1 MKKKLISRIAAA
13 VGMCVAVAVAIPA
26 VSVINMFRSVSIAAE
41 PSDVSSSS
49 EAASESA
56 DAWGQLLTD
65 TSNSEFASVIEL
77 VAEEKAASE
86 EAAASEVAAE
96 SASASS
102 EATAESTPAS
112 STSAANS
119 SSSAASSSKAASEAS
134 STGPTAAQKPTTA
147 QKPTAAHPAASLS
160 SSAAPTPQNE
170 CDAQLAQ
177 YLLQMEKLQK
187 KFQSQL
193 YSVIC
198 DAYDEYMEYPA
209 EKHSL
214 GLKVSIVVS
223 KGGKLTSMQS
233 ACDKEFNALL
243 SEMRTCLRENGR
255 DQSLADNAQKAYE
268 SAKASMVKEL
278 KNVVYNTA
286 VGNGSGGSWIRSHR
300 SMA

>member
-1 MKKKLISRIAAA
+1 MKKKLISRVAAA
-13 VGMCVAVAVAIPA
+13 VGMCAAVAVVIPA
-26 VSVINMFRSVSIAAE
+26 VSVLNMFRSVSIAAE

-56 DAWGQLLTD
+56 DAWDQLLTD

-77 VAEEKAASE
+77 VAEEKAALE
-86 EAAASEVAAE
+86 EAAASEEAAE

-102 EATAESTPAS
+102 
-112 STSAANS
+112 TSADNN

-134 STGPTAAQKPTTA
+134 SIKQTAAQE
-147 QKPTAAHPAASLS
+147 PTASHPAASS
-160 SSAAPTPQNE
+160 SSSSAPTPQNE

-286 VGNGSGGSWIRSHR
+286 VGNGSGGSWIQSHR
-300 SMA
+300 NMA

>member
-13 VGMCVAVAVAIPA
+13 VGMCAAVAVAIPA
-26 VSVINMFRSVSIAAE
+26 VSVLNMFRSVSIAAE

-56 DAWGQLLTD
+56 DAWDQLLTD

-102 EATAESTPAS
+102 DATAESTPAS

-134 STGPTAAQKPTTA
+134 STGQTTA
-147 QKPTAAHPAASLS
+147 QEPTAAHPAASSS

-278 KNVVYNTA
+278 KNAVYNTA
-286 VGNGSGGSWIRSHR
+286 VGNGSGASWIQSHR

>member
-26 VSVINMFRSVSIAAE
+26 VSVLNMFRSVSIAAE

-56 DAWGQLLTD
+56 DAWDQLLTD

-86 EAAASEVAAE
+86 EAAASEEDAE

-102 EATAESTPAS
+102 
-112 STSAANS
+112 TSADNN
-119 SSSAASSSKAASEAS
+119 SSSAASSSKATSEAS
-134 STGPTAAQKPTTA
+134 SIKQTAAQE
-147 QKPTAAHPAASLS
+147 PTASHPAASS
-160 SSAAPTPQNE
+160 SSSSAPTPQNE

-286 VGNGSGGSWIRSHR
+286 VGNGSGGSWIQSHR
-300 SMA
+300 NMA

>member
-26 VSVINMFRSVSIAAE
+26 VSVLNMFRSVSIAAE
-41 PSDVSSSS
+41 PSNVSSSS

-56 DAWGQLLTD
+56 DAWDQLLTD

-86 EAAASEVAAE
+86 EAAASEETAE
-96 SASASS
+96 SASV
-102 EATAESTPAS
+102 S
-112 STSAANS
+112 STSADNNT
-119 SSSAASSSKAASEAS
+119 SSAASSSKAASEAS
-134 STGPTAAQKPTTA
+134 STGQTAAQE
-147 QKPTAAHPAASLS
+147 PTASHPAASS
-160 SSAAPTPQNE
+160 SSSSAPTPQNE

-286 VGNGSGGSWIRSHR
+286 VGNGSGGSWIQSHR
-300 SMA
+300 NMA

>member
-1 MKKKLISRIAAA
+1 MKKKLISRVAAA
-13 VGMCVAVAVAIPA
+13 VGMCAAVAVVIPA
-26 VSVINMFRSVSIAAE
+26 VSVLNMFRSVSIAAE

-56 DAWGQLLTD
+56 DAWDQLLTD

-77 VAEEKAASE
+77 VAEEKAALE
-86 EAAASEVAAE
+86 EAAASEEAAE
-96 SASASS
+96 STS
-102 EATAESTPAS
+102 AS
-112 STSAANS
+112 STSADNN
-119 SSSAASSSKAASEAS
+119 SSSAASSSKAASKAS
-134 STGPTAAQKPTTA
+134 STGQTAAQE
-147 QKPTAAHPAASLS
+147 PTASHPAASS
-160 SSAAPTPQNE
+160 SSSSAPTPQNE

-198 DAYDEYMEYPA
+198 DAYDEYMKYPA

-286 VGNGSGGSWIRSHR
+286 VGNGSGGSWIQSHR
-300 SMA
+300 NMA

>member
-1 MKKKLISRIAAA
+1 MKKKLISRVAAA
-13 VGMCVAVAVAIPA
+13 VGMCAAVAVVIPA
-26 VSVINMFRSVSIAAE
+26 VSVLNMFRSVSIAAE

-56 DAWGQLLTD
+56 DAWDQLLTD
-65 TSNSEFASVIEL
+65 ASNSEFASVIEL
-77 VAEEKAASE
+77 VAEEKAALE
-86 EAAASEVAAE
+86 EAAASEEAAE

-102 EATAESTPAS
+102 EATAESAPAS
-112 STSAANS
+112 STSADNN
-119 SSSAASSSKAASEAS
+119 SSSAASSSKAAAEAS
-134 STGPTAAQKPTTA
+134 SIKQTAAQE
-147 QKPTAAHPAASLS
+147 PTASHPAASS
-160 SSAAPTPQNE
+160 SSSSAPTPQNE

-286 VGNGSGGSWIRSHR
+286 VGNGSGASWIQSHR
-300 SMA
+300 NMA

>member
-1 MKKKLISRIAAA
+1 MKKKLISRVAAA

-26 VSVINMFRSVSIAAE
+26 VSVLNMFRSVSIAAE

-56 DAWGQLLTD
+56 DAWDQLLTD

-102 EATAESTPAS
+102 DATAESTPAS

-134 STGPTAAQKPTTA
+134 STGQTAAQE
-147 QKPTAAHPAASLS
+147 PTAAHPAASSS

-268 SAKASMVKEL
+268 SAKASMVNEL

-286 VGNGSGGSWIRSHR
+286 VGNGSGGSWIQSHR

>member
-1 MKKKLISRIAAA
+1 MKKKLISRVAAA
-13 VGMCVAVAVAIPA
+13 VGMCAAVAVVIPA
-26 VSVINMFRSVSIAAE
+26 VSVLNMFRSVSIAAE
-41 PSDVSSSS
+41 PSDISSSS

-56 DAWGQLLTD
+56 DAWDQLLTD
-65 TSNSEFASVIEL
+65 ASNSEFASVIEL
-77 VAEEKAASE
+77 VAEEKAALE
-86 EAAASEVAAE
+86 EAAASEEAAE

-102 EATAESTPAS
+102 
-112 STSAANS
+112 TSADNN
-119 SSSAASSSKAASEAS
+119 SSSAASSSKAASKAS
-134 STGPTAAQKPTTA
+134 STGQTAAQE
-147 QKPTAAHPAASLS
+147 PTASHPAASS
-160 SSAAPTPQNE
+160 SSSSAPTPQNE

-214 GLKVSIVVS
+214 GLKISIVVS

-268 SAKASMVKEL
+268 RAKASMVKEL

-286 VGNGSGGSWIRSHR
+286 VGNGSGASWIQSHR
-300 SMA
+300 NMA

>member
-26 VSVINMFRSVSIAAE
+26 VSVLNMFRSVSIAAE

-56 DAWGQLLTD
+56 DAWDQLLTD

-77 VAEEKAASE
+77 VAEEKAALE
-86 EAAASEVAAE
+86 EAAASEEAAE

-102 EATAESTPAS
+102 EATAESASAS
-112 STSAANS
+112 STSADNN
-119 SSSAASSSKAASEAS
+119 SSSAASSSKAAAEAS
-134 STGPTAAQKPTTA
+134 SIKQTAAQE
-147 QKPTAAHPAASLS
+147 PTASHPAASS
-160 SSAAPTPQNE
+160 SSSSAPTPQNE

-286 VGNGSGGSWIRSHR
+286 VGNGSGGSWIQSHR
-300 SMA
+300 NMA

>member
-26 VSVINMFRSVSIAAE
+26 VSVLNMFRSVSIAAE

-56 DAWGQLLTD
+56 DAWDQLLTD

-86 EAAASEVAAE
+86 ETAASEEAVASEEAAE

-102 EATAESTPAS
+102 
-112 STSAANS
+112 TSADNN

-134 STGPTAAQKPTTA
+134 STGQTAAQE
-147 QKPTAAHPAASLS
+147 PTASHPAASS
-160 SSAAPTPQNE
+160 SAPTPQNE

-268 SAKASMVKEL
+268 SSKASMVKEL

-286 VGNGSGGSWIRSHR
+286 VGNGSGASWIHSHR
-300 SMA
+300 NMA

>member
-1 MKKKLISRIAAA
+1 MKKKLISRVAAA

-26 VSVINMFRSVSIAAE
+26 VSVLNMFRSVPIAAE

-56 DAWGQLLTD
+56 DARDQLLTD

-77 VAEEKAASE
+77 VAEEQAASE
-86 EAAASEVAAE
+86 EAAASAEAAE

-102 EATAESTPAS
+102 
-112 STSAANS
+112 TSADNN
-119 SSSAASSSKAASEAS
+119 SSSAASASKAASEAS
-134 STGPTAAQKPTTA
+134 STGQTAAQE
-147 QKPTAAHPAASLS
+147 PTASHPAASS
-160 SSAAPTPQNE
+160 SSSSAPTPQNE

-286 VGNGSGGSWIRSHR
+286 VGNGSGGSWIQSHR
-300 SMA
+300 NMA

>member
-1 MKKKLISRIAAA
+1 MKKKLISRVAAA
-13 VGMCVAVAVAIPA
+13 VGMCAAVAVVIPA
-26 VSVINMFRSVSIAAE
+26 VSVLNMFRSVSIAAE

-56 DAWGQLLTD
+56 DAWDQLLTD
-65 TSNSEFASVIEL
+65 ASNSEFASVIEL
-77 VAEEKAASE
+77 VAEEKAALE
-86 EAAASEVAAE
+86 EAAASEEAAE

-102 EATAESTPAS
+102 
-112 STSAANS
+112 TSADNN
-119 SSSAASSSKAASEAS
+119 SSSAASSSKAAAEAS
-134 STGPTAAQKPTTA
+134 SIKQTAAQE
-147 QKPTAAHPAASLS
+147 PTASHPAASS
-160 SSAAPTPQNE
+160 SSSSAPTPQNE

-286 VGNGSGGSWIRSHR
+286 VGNGSGGSWIQSHR
-300 SMA
+300 NMA

>member
-26 VSVINMFRSVSIAAE
+26 VSVLNMFRSVSIAAE

-56 DAWGQLLTD
+56 DAWDQLLTD

-86 EAAASEVAAE
+86 EAAASEAAAE

-102 EATAESTPAS
+102 
-112 STSAANS
+112 TSADSN
-119 SSSAASSSKAASEAS
+119 SSSAASSSKAAS
-134 STGPTAAQKPTTA
+134 STGQTAAQE
-147 QKPTAAHPAASLS
+147 PTASHPAASS
-160 SSAAPTPQNE
+160 SSSSAPTPQNE

-286 VGNGSGGSWIRSHR
+286 VGNGSGGSWIQSHR
-300 SMA
+300 NMA

>member
-1 MKKKLISRIAAA
+1 MKKKLISRVAAA
-13 VGMCVAVAVAIPA
+13 VGMCAAVAVVIPA
-26 VSVINMFRSVSIAAE
+26 VSVLNMFRSVSIAAE

-56 DAWGQLLTD
+56 DAWDQLLTD
-65 TSNSEFASVIEL
+65 ASNSEFASVIEL
-77 VAEEKAASE
+77 VAEEKTASE
-86 EAAASEVAAE
+86 EAAAPEEAAE

-102 EATAESTPAS
+102 
-112 STSAANS
+112 TSADNN
-119 SSSAASSSKAASEAS
+119 SSSAASSSKAASKAS
-134 STGPTAAQKPTTA
+134 STRQTAAQE
-147 QKPTAAHPAASLS
+147 PTASHPAASS
-160 SSAAPTPQNE
+160 SSAPTPQNE

-286 VGNGSGGSWIRSHR
+286 VGNGSGASWIHSHR
-300 SMA
+300 NMA

>member
-26 VSVINMFRSVSIAAE
+26 VSVLNMFRSVSIAAE

-56 DAWGQLLTD
+56 DAWDQLLTD

-86 EAAASEVAAE
+86 EAAASEEVAE

-102 EATAESTPAS
+102 
-112 STSAANS
+112 TSADNN

-134 STGPTAAQKPTTA
+134 STGQTAAQE
-147 QKPTAAHPAASLS
+147 PTASHPAASS
-160 SSAAPTPQNE
+160 SAPTPQNE

-268 SAKASMVKEL
+268 SSKASMVKEL

-286 VGNGSGGSWIRSHR
+286 VGNGSGASWIHSHR
-300 SMA
+300 NMA

>member
-1 MKKKLISRIAAA
+1 MKKKLISRVATT
-13 VGMCVAVAVAIPA
+13 VGMCAAVAVVIPA
-26 VSVINMFRSVSIAAE
+26 VSVLNMFRSVSIAAE

-56 DAWGQLLTD
+56 DAWDQLLTD
-65 TSNSEFASVIEL
+65 ASNSEFASVIEL
-77 VAEEKAASE
+77 VAEEKAALE
-86 EAAASEVAAE
+86 EAAASEEAAE

-102 EATAESTPAS
+102 
-112 STSAANS
+112 TSADNN
-119 SSSAASSSKAASEAS
+119 SSSAASSSKAAAEAS
-134 STGPTAAQKPTTA
+134 STGQTAAQE
-147 QKPTAAHPAASLS
+147 PTASHPAASS
-160 SSAAPTPQNE
+160 SSSSAPTPQNE

-286 VGNGSGGSWIRSHR
+286 VGNGSGGSWIQSHR
-300 SMA
+300 NMA

>member
-1 MKKKLISRIAAA
+1 MKKKLISRVAAA
-13 VGMCVAVAVAIPA
+13 VGMCAAVAVVIPA
-26 VSVINMFRSVSIAAE
+26 VSVLNMFRSVSIAAE

-56 DAWGQLLTD
+56 DAWDQLLTD
-65 TSNSEFASVIEL
+65 ASNSEFASVIEL
-77 VAEEKAASE
+77 VAEEKAALE
-86 EAAASEVAAE
+86 EAAASEEAAE

-102 EATAESTPAS
+102 
-112 STSAANS
+112 TSADNN

-134 STGPTAAQKPTTA
+134 STGQTAAQE
-147 QKPTAAHPAASLS
+147 PTASHPAASS
-160 SSAAPTPQNE
+160 SSSSAPTPQNE

-286 VGNGSGGSWIRSHR
+286 VGNGSGASWIQSHR
-300 SMA
+300 NMA

>member
-26 VSVINMFRSVSIAAE
+26 VSVLNMFRSVSIAAE

-56 DAWGQLLTD
+56 DAWDQLLTD

-86 EAAASEVAAE
+86 EAAASEEDAE

-102 EATAESTPAS
+102 
-112 STSAANS
+112 TSADNN

-134 STGPTAAQKPTTA
+134 STGQTAAQE
-147 QKPTAAHPAASLS
+147 PTASHPAASS
-160 SSAAPTPQNE
+160 SAPTPQNE

-286 VGNGSGGSWIRSHR
+286 VGNGSGGSWIQSHR
-300 SMA
+300 NMA

>member
-1 MKKKLISRIAAA
+1 MKKKLISRVAAA
-13 VGMCVAVAVAIPA
+13 VGMCAAVAVVIPA
-26 VSVINMFRSVSIAAE
+26 VSVLNMFRSVSIAAE

-56 DAWGQLLTD
+56 DAWDQLLTD

-77 VAEEKAASE
+77 VAEEKAALE
-86 EAAASEVAAE
+86 EAAASEEAAE
-96 SASASS
+96 SA
-102 EATAESTPAS
+102 PAS
-112 STSAANS
+112 STSADNN
-119 SSSAASSSKAASEAS
+119 SSSAASSSKAAAEAS
-134 STGPTAAQKPTTA
+134 SIKQTAAQE
-147 QKPTAAHPAASLS
+147 PTASHPAASS
-160 SSAAPTPQNE
+160 SSSSAPTPQNE

-286 VGNGSGGSWIRSHR
+286 VGNGSGGSWIQSHR
-300 SMA
+300 NMA

>member
-26 VSVINMFRSVSIAAE
+26 VSVLNMFRSVSIAAE

-56 DAWGQLLTD
+56 DAWDQLLTD

-77 VAEEKAASE
+77 VAEEKASSE
-86 EAAASEVAAE
+86 EAAASEDAAE

-102 EATAESTPAS
+102 
-112 STSAANS
+112 TSADNNS
-119 SSSAASSSKAASEAS
+119 SRAASSSKAASEAS
-134 STGPTAAQKPTTA
+134 STGQTAAQEPTVS
-147 QKPTAAHPAASLS
+147 HPAASS
-160 SSAAPTPQNE
+160 SSSSAPTPQNE

-286 VGNGSGGSWIRSHR
+286 VGNGSGGSWIQSHR
-300 SMA
+300 NMA

>member
-1 MKKKLISRIAAA
+1 
-13 VGMCVAVAVAIPA
+13 
-26 VSVINMFRSVSIAAE
+26 
-41 PSDVSSSS
+41 
-49 EAASESA
+49 
-56 DAWGQLLTD
+56 
-65 TSNSEFASVIEL
+65 
-77 VAEEKAASE
+77 
-86 EAAASEVAAE
+86 
-96 SASASS
+96 
-102 EATAESTPAS
+102 
-112 STSAANS
+112 
-119 SSSAASSSKAASEAS
+119 
-134 STGPTAAQKPTTA
+134 
-147 QKPTAAHPAASLS
+147 
-160 SSAAPTPQNE
+160 
-170 CDAQLAQ
+170 
-177 YLLQMEKLQK
+177 MEKLQK

-198 DAYDEYMEYPA
+198 DAYDEYMEHPA

-286 VGNGSGGSWIRSHR
+286 VGNGSGGSWIQSHR
-300 SMA
+300 NMA

>member
-26 VSVINMFRSVSIAAE
+26 VSVLNMFRSVSIAAE

-56 DAWGQLLTD
+56 DAWDQLLTD

-86 EAAASEVAAE
+86 ETAASEEAVASEEAAE

-102 EATAESTPAS
+102 
-112 STSAANS
+112 TSADNN
-119 SSSAASSSKAASEAS
+119 SSSAASSSKATSEAS
-134 STGPTAAQKPTTA
+134 SIKQTAAQE
-147 QKPTAAHPAASLS
+147 PTASHPAASS
-160 SSAAPTPQNE
+160 SSSSAPTPQNE

-286 VGNGSGGSWIRSHR
+286 VGNGSGGSWIQSHR
-300 SMA
+300 NMA

>member
-26 VSVINMFRSVSIAAE
+26 VSVLNMFRSVSIAE

-56 DAWGQLLTD
+56 DAWDQLLTD

-86 EAAASEVAAE
+86 EAAAS
-96 SASASS
+96 S

-112 STSAANS
+112 STSADNN
-119 SSSAASSSKAASEAS
+119 SSSAASSSKAASKAS
-134 STGPTAAQKPTTA
+134 STGQTAAQE
-147 QKPTAAHPAASLS
+147 PTASHPAASS
-160 SSAAPTPQNE
+160 SSSSAPTPQNE

-286 VGNGSGGSWIRSHR
+286 VGNGSGASWIHSHR
-300 SMA
+300 NMA

>member
-1 MKKKLISRIAAA
+1 MKKKLISRVAAA
-13 VGMCVAVAVAIPA
+13 VGMCAAVAVVIPA
-26 VSVINMFRSVSIAAE
+26 VSVLNMFRSVSIAAE

-56 DAWGQLLTD
+56 DAWDQLLTD
-65 TSNSEFASVIEL
+65 ASNSEFASVIEL
-77 VAEEKAASE
+77 VAEEKAA
-86 EAAASEVAAE
+86 E

-102 EATAESTPAS
+102 EATAESAPAS
-112 STSAANS
+112 STSADNN
-119 SSSAASSSKAASEAS
+119 SSSAASSSKAASKAS
-134 STGPTAAQKPTTA
+134 STGQTAAQE
-147 QKPTAAHPAASLS
+147 PTASHPAASS
-160 SSAAPTPQNE
+160 SSSSAPTPQNE

-255 DQSLADNAQKAYE
+255 DQSLADNAQKTYE

-286 VGNGSGGSWIRSHR
+286 VGNGSGASWIQSHR
-300 SMA
+300 NMA

>member
-1 MKKKLISRIAAA
+1 MKKKLISRVAAA
-13 VGMCVAVAVAIPA
+13 VGMCAAVAVVIPA
-26 VSVINMFRSVSIAAE
+26 VSVLNMFRSVSIAAE

-56 DAWGQLLTD
+56 DAWDQLLTD

-77 VAEEKAASE
+77 VAEEKAA
-86 EAAASEVAAE
+86 E

-102 EATAESTPAS
+102 
-112 STSAANS
+112 TSADNNS
-119 SSSAASSSKAASEAS
+119 SSAVSSSKAASEAS
-134 STGPTAAQKPTTA
+134 STGQTAAQE
-147 QKPTAAHPAASLS
+147 PTASHPAASS
-160 SSAAPTPQNE
+160 SSSSAPTPQNE

-286 VGNGSGGSWIRSHR
+286 VGNGSGGSWIQSHR
-300 SMA
+300 NMA

>member
-26 VSVINMFRSVSIAAE
+26 VSILNMFRSVSIAAE

-56 DAWGQLLTD
+56 DAWDQLLTD

-77 VAEEKAASE
+77 VAEEQAASE
-86 EAAASEVAAE
+86 EAAASAEAAE

-102 EATAESTPAS
+102 
-112 STSAANS
+112 TSADNNS
-119 SSSAASSSKAASEAS
+119 SRAASSSKAASEAS
-134 STGPTAAQKPTTA
+134 STGQTAAQE
-147 QKPTAAHPAASLS
+147 PTASHPAASS
-160 SSAAPTPQNE
+160 SSSSAPTPQNE

-268 SAKASMVKEL
+268 SSKASMVKEL

-286 VGNGSGGSWIRSHR
+286 VGNGSGGSWIQSHR
-300 SMA
+300 NMA

>member
-26 VSVINMFRSVSIAAE
+26 VSVLDMFRSVSIAAE

-56 DAWGQLLTD
+56 DAWDQLLTD

-86 EAAASEVAAE
+86 EVAASEEAAE
-96 SASASS
+96 SA
-102 EATAESTPAS
+102 PAS
-112 STSAANS
+112 STSADNNS
-119 SSSAASSSKAASEAS
+119 SRAASSSKAASEAS
-134 STGPTAAQKPTTA
+134 STRQTAAQE
-147 QKPTAAHPAASLS
+147 PTASHPAASS
-160 SSAAPTPQNE
+160 SSSSAPTPQNE

-193 YSVIC
+193 YSIIC

-286 VGNGSGGSWIRSHR
+286 VGNGSGGSWIQSHR
-300 SMA
+300 NMA

>member
-26 VSVINMFRSVSIAAE
+26 VSVLDMFRSVSIAAE

-56 DAWGQLLTD
+56 DAWDQLLTD

-86 EAAASEVAAE
+86 EVAASEEAAE
-96 SASASS
+96 SA
-102 EATAESTPAS
+102 PAS
-112 STSAANS
+112 STSADNNS
-119 SSSAASSSKAASEAS
+119 SRAASSSKAASEAS
-134 STGPTAAQKPTTA
+134 STGQTAAQE
-147 QKPTAAHPAASLS
+147 PTASHPAASS
-160 SSAAPTPQNE
+160 SSSSAPTPQNE

-286 VGNGSGGSWIRSHR
+286 VGNGSGGSWIHSHR
-300 SMA
+300 NMA

>member
-26 VSVINMFRSVSIAAE
+26 VSVLNMFRSVSIAAE

-56 DAWGQLLTD
+56 DAWDQLLTD

-77 VAEEKAASE
+77 VAEEKAALE
-86 EAAASEVAAE
+86 EAAASEEAAE
-96 SASASS
+96 SA
-102 EATAESTPAS
+102 PAS
-112 STSAANS
+112 STSADNN
-119 SSSAASSSKAASEAS
+119 SSSAASSSKATSKAS
-134 STGPTAAQKPTTA
+134 STGQTAAQE
-147 QKPTAAHPAASLS
+147 PTASHPAASS
-160 SSAAPTPQNE
+160 SSSSAPTPQNE

-286 VGNGSGGSWIRSHR
+286 VGNGSGGSWIQSHR
-300 SMA
+300 NMA

>member
-26 VSVINMFRSVSIAAE
+26 VSVLNMFRSVSIAAE

-56 DAWGQLLTD
+56 DAWDQLLTD

-77 VAEEKAASE
+77 VAEEKAASS
-86 EAAASEVAAE
+86 EAAASEEAAE
-96 SASASS
+96 SA
-102 EATAESTPAS
+102 PAS
-112 STSAANS
+112 STSADNNS
-119 SSSAASSSKAASEAS
+119 SSVASSSKAAS
-134 STGPTAAQKPTTA
+134 STGQTAAQE
-147 QKPTAAHPAASLS
+147 PTASHPAASS
-160 SSAAPTPQNE
+160 SAPTPQNE

-198 DAYDEYMEYPA
+198 DAYDEYMEHPA

-286 VGNGSGGSWIRSHR
+286 VGNGSGASWIQSHR
-300 SMA
+300 NMA